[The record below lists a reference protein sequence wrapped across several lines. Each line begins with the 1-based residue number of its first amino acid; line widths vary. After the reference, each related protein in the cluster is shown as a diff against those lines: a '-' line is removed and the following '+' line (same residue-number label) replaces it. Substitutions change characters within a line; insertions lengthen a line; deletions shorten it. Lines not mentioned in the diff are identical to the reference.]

1 MTRRGG
7 DGRAATRALTIR
19 DVAAD
24 AGVSVATVSRV
35 LAGSATVSAGLAQ
48 RVRDSARRLGYSPH
62 SAARSLASGR
72 TRLVGVLVPNLANY
86 YFYALIKRML
96 HDADRD
102 GYRLLVADS
111 DENLTAERELGANL
125 LRQTDGLILCSP
137 RAPTNVLNEF
147 VLRGKPV
154 LVLNRMVDALPVSQ
168 VVVESYAAMRRIGAH
183 VADLGHRRVVYL
195 QGPQRSWQSKERWR
209 AVRSLARRME
219 ITAIRVD
226 PTMEAG
232 HEAVPRILGTD
243 ATAVLAYNDLVAV
256 GVMAGLAE
264 QGVRVPEDMSVTGYD
279 DIPFSRYVTPQLTT
293 VRSPQ
298 DEAGSVAWKAM
309 GGLLDGDRPGSRTV
323 LAAEPVIRASTAEPR
338 NHHGTRA
345 DHAFPAHDEAQTR
358 S

>member
-7 DGRAATRALTIR
+7 GGRAATRALTIR

-35 LAGSATVSAGLAQ
+35 LAGSATVSAVLAQ
-48 RVRDSARRLGYSPH
+48 RVHESARRLGYSPH

-96 HDADRD
+96 HDAERD

-111 DENLTAERELGANL
+111 DENLTAERALGTNL

-154 LVLNRMVDALPVSQ
+154 LVLNRIVDALPVSQ
-168 VVVESYAAMRRIGAH
+168 VVVESYAAMRQLGAY

-195 QGPQRSWQSKERWR
+195 QGPLRSWHSKERWR
-209 AVRSLARRME
+209 AVRSLARRLE
-219 ITAIRVD
+219 VTPIRVD
-226 PTMEAG
+226 ATLEAG
-232 HEAVPRILGTD
+232 HEAVPRIVDTG
-243 ATAVLAYNDLVAV
+243 ATAVMAYNDLVAI

-264 QGVRVPEDMSVTGYD
+264 HGIRVPEDMSVTGFD
-279 DIPFSRYVTPQLTT
+279 DIPFARYLTPQLTT

-309 GGLLDGDRPGSRTV
+309 GGLLDGDRPGLRTV
-323 LAAEPVIRASTAEPR
+323 LAAVPVIRGTTAEPR
-338 NHHGTRA
+338 NHDLSGA
-345 DHAFPAHDEAQTR
+345 DHGFGAHDEAQAR
-358 S
+358 